1 MIKKLLIIIFL
12 SYVSFSLSAQN
23 WNEIYYLETEAEYL
37 LQEKKYEKAIEM
49 YEKILKEIPN
59 SSFIKFQIGYVYLN
73 TDEQQEKAIPFF
85 EEALDDAS
93 ADFNPRDIRETR
105 SPIETY
111 LYLGIAYQRNNRL
124 DDALNMYQKYKESIS
139 ADHVSYPLVNQYI
152 KSCKNAEE
160 MMGDPIRMQ
169 AQNLGNK
176 INDDNTNFNP
186 VFSGDGNTMVFTSYT
201 RNYIDIFLSKKNG
214 DSWSSPK
221 NITNQVSKKYY
232 LKTSSLSFE
241 GDELFLVTDDPGDN
255 DVFVSYKEGSQW
267 TNAKKLDKTISHRK
281 SNETHASLTPDGNT
295 LYFTSN
301 REGGLG
307 GLDIYKTTRDK
318 KGRWN
323 DPENLGPQ
331 INTPFNEET
340 PFVSRDG
347 KYLFFSSEGH
357 NTLGGYDVFYIDLTN
372 PAKPI
377 NMGFP
382 VNTPADDLFF
392 VPGETKN
399 SGYMARIEDDTQG
412 KKDIYQIKILPDIQV
427 KGVIYNLAEGDIIDN
442 QELEVQIFDKEKETL
457 TQSMQINHG
466 NFSFKTAPG
475 SYQISI
481 LNDDFE
487 PFEQEITIPEN
498 FDKELF
504 AFNAELQS
512 KTEEPE
518 FMAEELQDSVEQ
530 GVESEYVAE
539 TIAEENEIDK
549 VETDQQNIKEEP
561 LATTE
566 TLEPAVEEKT
576 KEETSLIF
584 ETAKGE
590 KTFSV
595 QLMALKTP
603 VKLTYFKDVENISVT
618 KYPDGFYRYTV
629 GLTNSYQE
637 AQQLRLQIKGLGYTN
652 AFVKENQFTAN
663 YTIQFMALIVP
674 VELTYFKNLSTFSV
688 TKGTDDFYRYTFGYF
703 STYDKA
709 KSMLESIKYFGYEVA
724 FVKKIN

>member
-1 MIKKLLIIIFL
+1 
-12 SYVSFSLSAQN
+12 
-23 WNEIYYLETEAEYL
+23 
-37 LQEKKYEKAIEM
+37 
-49 YEKILKEIPN
+49 
-59 SSFIKFQIGYVYLN
+59 
-73 TDEQQEKAIPFF
+73 
-85 EEALDDAS
+85 
-93 ADFNPRDIRETR
+93 
-105 SPIETY
+105 
-111 LYLGIAYQRNNRL
+111 
-124 DDALNMYQKYKESIS
+124 
-139 ADHVSYPLVNQYI
+139 
-152 KSCKNAEE
+152 
-160 MMGDPIRMQ
+160 
-169 AQNLGNK
+169 
-176 INDDNTNFNP
+176 
-186 VFSGDGNTMVFTSYT
+186 MVFTSYT
-201 RNYIDIFLSKKNG
+201 RNYIDIFISKKNG

-241 GDELFLVTDDPGDN
+241 GDELYLVSDDPGDN

-267 TNAKKLDKTISHRK
+267 TNAKKMHKTISHRK
-281 SNETHASLTPDGNT
+281 SNETHASLSPDGNT
-295 LYFTSN
+295 IYFTSD

-307 GLDIYKTTRDK
+307 GLDIYKSTRNK
-318 KGRWN
+318 KGKWN
-323 DPENLGPQ
+323 DPKNLGPQ

-357 NTLGGYDVFYIDLTN
+357 NTIGGYDVFYIDLTN
-372 PAKPI
+372 PAKLI

-399 SGYMARIEDDTQG
+399 TGYMAKVEDDTQG
-412 KKDIYQIKILPDIQV
+412 KKDIYQLKILPDIQV
-427 KGVIYNLAEGDIIDN
+427 KGVIYNLAEGDLIDDK
-442 QELEVQIFDKEKETL
+442 ELEVQIFDTETKTL

-498 FDKELF
+498 FDKEFF
-504 AFNAELQS
+504 AFNAELQL

-518 FMAEELQDSVEQ
+518 FMAEELHDSVEQ

-539 TIAEENEIDK
+539 TIAKENEIDK
-549 VETDQQNIKEEP
+549 AETDQQNIKEEP

-566 TLEPAVEEKT
+566 TFESAVEEKT
-576 KEETSLIF
+576 KEEISVMV
-584 ETAKGE
+584 ETDKGE

-603 VKLTYFKDVENISVT
+603 VKLSYFKDVENISVT
-618 KYPDGFYRYTV
+618 KYPDGFYRYTI
-629 GLTNSYQE
+629 GFTTSYEE
-637 AQQLRLQIKGLGYTN
+637 AQKLRLKINEQGYRD
-652 AFVKENQFTAN
+652 AFIKENQFTAN

-688 TKGTDDFYRYTFGYF
+688 TKGADDFYRYTFGYF

-709 KSMLESIKYFGYEVA
+709 KSMLESIKYFGYEGA
-724 FVKKIN
+724 FVKKID

>member
-1 MIKKLLIIIFL
+1 MIKKFLIIIFL
-12 SYVSFSLSAQN
+12 SFGSFSLSAQN
-23 WNEIYYLETEAEYL
+23 WNEIYYLESEAEYL
-37 LQEKKYEKAIEM
+37 LQEKNYEKAIEM

-59 SSFIKFQIGYVYLN
+59 SSFIKFQIGHVYLN

-85 EEALDDAS
+85 EEALENVS

-105 SPIETY
+105 SPLETY
-111 LYLGIAYQRNNRL
+111 LYLGIAYQRDDRL
-124 DDALNMYQKYKESIS
+124 EDALNMYQKYKESIS
-139 ADHVSYPLVNQYI
+139 ADHVHYPLVNQYI
-152 KSCKNAEE
+152 KSCKNAQE
-160 MMGDPIRMQ
+160 MMSDPIRLQ

-201 RNYIDIFLSKKNG
+201 KNYIDIFLSMKNG

-221 NITNQVSKKYY
+221 SITNQVSKKYY

-241 GDELFLVTDDPGDN
+241 GDELFLVTDDPDDN

-267 TNAKKLDKTISHRK
+267 ANAKKLDKNISHKK
-281 SNETHASLTPDGNT
+281 SNETHASLSPDGNT

-307 GLDIYKTTRDK
+307 GLDIYKTTWDK
-318 KGRWN
+318 KGRWG

-372 PAKPI
+372 PVKPI
-377 NMGFP
+377 NMGYP
-382 VNTPADDLFF
+382 VNTTSDDLFF

-399 SGYMARIEDDTQG
+399 TGYMARVE
-412 KKDIYQIKILPDIQV
+412 KDIYQIMILPDIQV
-427 KGVIYNLAEGDIIDN
+427 KGVIYNLAHGDIIDD

-457 TQSMQINHG
+457 TQSMRINNG

-481 LNDDFE
+481 LNNDFE
-487 PFEQEITIPEN
+487 PFKQEITIPEN
-498 FDKELF
+498 YDKEHF
-504 AFNAELQS
+504 VFNAELQP

-518 FMAEELQDSVEQ
+518 FMAEELQDSIEQ

-539 TIAEENEIDK
+539 TIAQENEIDK
-549 VETDQQNIKEEP
+549 IETDQQNIKEEP

-576 KEETSLIF
+576 AEELSVMF
-584 ETAKGE
+584 ETAKGG

-603 VKLTYFKDVENISVT
+603 VKLSYFKDVENISVT
-618 KYPDGFYRYTV
+618 KCPDGFYRYTV
-629 GLTNSYQE
+629 GLANSYQE
-637 AQQLRLQIKGLGYTN
+637 AQQLRLQINELGYTD
-652 AFVKENQFTAN
+652 AFVKENQFIAN

-674 VELTYFKNLSTFSV
+674 VELTYFKNLSTF
-688 TKGTDDFYRYTFGYF
+688 TAIKGTDDFYRYSFGYF
-703 STYDKA
+703 STYNQAKA
-709 KSMLESIKYFGYEVA
+709 MLESIKNLGYEGA
-724 FVKKIN
+724 FVKKLN